1 MLSALRERSQRLMA
15 DNERQMLQSEKQA
28 SVGRLA
34 AGIAHEI
41 NNPLTG
47 VLTFTHL
54 LLRRTDLDESARK
67 DLATIVQSTE
77 RVRTIVKGLLDFAR
91 QTQIAPEPTD
101 INRLIQETI
110 SLAANQ
116 ALLKGVRFCFNPAE
130 GLPSR
135 TLDRNQMQSVFL
147 NMIINAIDATDKGGH
162 IDIATSLSLSPS
174 EPGRKNI
181 EIQIAD
187 TGCGI
192 PVDLLD
198 RIFDPFFTTK
208 EVGKG
213 TGLGLSVSLGIV
225 ERHGGSIHVT
235 SRQGQGSTFTIR
247 LPLEGLREVGV
258 PQQPPSQQVT
268 FPGG

>member
-1 MLSALRERSQRLMA
+1 MLMALRERSQRLLA
-15 DNERQMLQSEKQA
+15 DRERQLLLSEKQA

-47 VLTFTHL
+47 VLTFTHM
-54 LLRRTDLDESARK
+54 LLRRTDLDEAARS
-67 DLATIVQSTE
+67 DLTTIVQSTE
-77 RVRTIVKGLLDFAR
+77 RVRSIVKGLLDFSR
-91 QTQIAPEPTD
+91 QTQIEPEPTD
-101 INRLIQETI
+101 VNQLIAK
-110 SLAANQ
+110 SMALAANQ
-116 ALLKGVRFCFNPAE
+116 ALLKGVRFTFNPAE
-130 GLPSR
+130 RLPAK

-147 NMIINAIDATDKGGH
+147 NVMINAIDATEKGGH
-162 IDIATSLSLSPS
+162 VEVSTSLGLSAA
-174 EPGRKNI
+174 EPGQRNI
-181 EIQIAD
+181 EVLVTD

-192 PVDLLD
+192 PAEILG

-235 SRQGQGSTFTIR
+235 SRPGQGSSFVIR
-247 LPLEGLREVGV
+247 LPLENA
-258 PQQPPSQQVT
+258 T
-268 FPGG
+268 